1 MKIIIKKI
9 LFIGLIIFLLIQLY
23 QPARNISFEQDIT
36 GNFTKVYN
44 VPKNVEIILRTSCYD
59 CHSNNTYYPWYSYI
73 QPARF
78 FMERHIKE
86 GKEELNFN
94 EFGNYSKRRQNSKLK
109 AISKEIESNE
119 MPLSSY
125 TLIHKKA
132 ILTASQKQEVLD
144 WINKIEDSIS
154 SQN

>member
-125 TLIHKKA
+125 TLIHKNA
-132 ILTASQKQEVLD
+132 ILTASQKKEVLD

>member
-1 MKIIIKKI
+1 MKRIIKKI
-9 LFIGLIIFLLIQLY
+9 LFIGLIIFLLMQLY

-73 QPARF
+73 QPVRF
-78 FMERHIKE
+78 FMESHIKE
-86 GKEELNFN
+86 GKENLNFN
-94 EFGNYSKRRQNSKLK
+94 EWGNYSDRKQNNKLDRIAK
-109 AISKEIESNE
+109 QIESNE

-125 TLIHKKA
+125 TLIHKNA
-132 ILTASQKQEVLD
+132 ILTASQKKEVLD

-154 SQN
+154 SQY